1 MKKLTSLGH
10 GMAAT
15 LLAIAASMPGTA
27 AAQAAP
33 ASSDADKWQFNV
45 GLYGY
50 FPALKGQVLHKDS
63 SSTDI
68 DLSFSDL
75 LDVLK
80 MTFMGEVVVHNGRW
94 GVFADALYM
103 DLGSVASST
112 KNISVGGATFPVPTS
127 ESVDVRAWVWTVAG
141 AYRVVSSPEW
151 TMDVIAGARSLY
163 LKAQLDYAVGP
174 IGGHKETSGTAWDG
188 IVGVKGRYAFGDKR
202 EWFVPYYVDIGTGET
217 AFTWQGLAGIGYAFR
232 WGDAVA
238 SWRYLDWNGKSGK
251 PIADLNLSGPM
262 VGVLLHF

>member
-1 MKKLTSLGH
+1 
-10 GMAAT
+10 MAAT
-15 LLAIAASMPGTA
+15 FLAIAASMSGTA

-50 FPALKGQVLHKDS
+50 FPALKGQVISGS

-68 DLSFSDL
+68 DLPFHDI
-75 LDVLK
+75 LDALK
-80 MTFMGEVVVHNGRW
+80 MTFMGEVAVHNGRW